1 MYIGYYI
8 LYTIKYVT
16 ELDTNK
22 SRTIWPVTVYCRI
35 HPKYITKTPNCDLWT
50 NILFFERWLIMT
62 KMYVYKQIINV
73 FVYEYAYVL
82 RVGMWFMLLNATF
95 NKINTSVIPV
105 SWRSVLLVEESGV
118 HGENHRP
125 IASHWQTL
133 SHNVVLSRE
142 FENMMDTQGNKIL
155 SCSATLSMLSSHGYT
170 YVLRIVVSLRIW
182 WTYKETK

>member
-50 NILFFERWLIMT
+50 HILFFERWLIMT

>member
-82 RVGMWFMLLNATF
+82 RVGM
-95 NKINTSVIPV
+95 
-105 SWRSVLLVEESGV
+105 
-118 HGENHRP
+118 
-125 IASHWQTL
+125 
-133 SHNVVLSRE
+133 